1 MRKFTKTPPSSW
13 QRPAKV
19 ALFAAVAVPL
29 LTHCGGSSEGSATD
43 NELLQITTEK
53 AAYVEGVG
61 LNTASNILYV
71 LPEIEDVPVKR
82 LTAQA
87 KALQAKAS
95 SDDEVVACGTS
106 GNYTIQR
113 ENAVTTITYNQCIDK
128 GIDDEGDAYTD
139 TINGWVRYT
148 TRTALPGYDSTELVE
163 EDTTASLVYD
173 ARYNITTRVQT
184 QMVLSQAGTK
194 YRVDDARHTLIDKGT
209 WDGVAFDLTSA
220 AQSMQ
225 ITVTPNGMEY
235 TGRVGTWGMD
245 YDGNPAMGGMVN
257 TRTTTPLVFGDT
269 DGTVIKAG
277 AVRSEGAKGTQ
288 GEVVFSVSG
297 HATSVNGAPVRSG
310 RW

>member
-1 MRKFTKTPPSSW
+1 M
-13 QRPAKV
+13 
-19 ALFAAVAVPL
+19 
-29 LTHCGGSSEGSATD
+29 
-43 NELLQITTEK
+43 
-53 AAYVEGVG
+53 G

-235 TGRVGTWGMD
+235 TGRVGTWGVD